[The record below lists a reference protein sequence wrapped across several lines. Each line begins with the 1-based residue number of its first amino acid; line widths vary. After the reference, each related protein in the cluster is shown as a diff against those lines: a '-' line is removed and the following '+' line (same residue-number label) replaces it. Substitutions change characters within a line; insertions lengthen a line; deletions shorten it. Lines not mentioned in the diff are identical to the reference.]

1 MNKALKAILAL
12 SFVGALGIG
21 TFALIKKFATT
32 DTSENEEDD
41 QSDDSVVENYSNSLK
56 VSDNLSVAW
65 NTSNFLTYDI
75 AVTGVSLKTVVASII
90 SNSVADYQADIKFL
104 NNAATIYDTSDY
116 VETDVSITEGVGSM
130 TFDIVI
136 TFLREDC
143 LIPADLAVYFISDQI
158 AIRPG
163 FKIIK
168 SDSIVDAL
176 IF

>member
-12 SFVGALGIG
+12 SFIGALGIG
-21 TFALIKKFATT
+21 TFALIKKFTTT

-41 QSDDSVVENYSNSLK
+41 QSDVPVVGNYSNSLK
-56 VSDNLSVAW
+56 VSDNLAVAW
-65 NTSNFLTYDI
+65 NTSNFLTYDV
-75 AVTGVSLKTVVASII
+75 AVTSESPKVVEATIV
-90 SNSVADYQADIKFL
+90 SNSVANYQPNIKFL
-104 NNAATIYDTSDY
+104 NNAATIYNTSDY
-116 VETDVSITEGVGSM
+116 VDTDISITEGVGTM
-130 TFDIVI
+130 TFAVAI

-143 LIPADLAVYFISDQI
+143 LIPADLAVYFVSDQI

-163 FKIIK
+163 IKIIK